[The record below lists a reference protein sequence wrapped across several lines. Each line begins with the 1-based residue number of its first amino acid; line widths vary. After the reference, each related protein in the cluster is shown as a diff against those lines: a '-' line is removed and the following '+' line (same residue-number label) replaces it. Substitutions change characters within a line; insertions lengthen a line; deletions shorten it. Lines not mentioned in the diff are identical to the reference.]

1 MSCDQ
6 KLTDLLKIDVI
17 AEAHVLG
24 VDAEDLESADGVRNS
39 DVDLPIEAAE
49 ATQSRIDGVRPVGGG
64 HHDDVRPLP
73 EGHSIKI
80 CSLFFAGPGL
90 NRGPRISSFISHQ

>member
-6 KLTDLLKIDVI
+6 KLTDLFKIDVI

-24 VDAEDLESADGVRNS
+24 VDAENLKSADGVRNS

-49 ATQSRIDGVRPVGGG
+49 AAQSRIDGVRPVGGG

-80 CSLFFAGPGL
+80 PFFIFFL
-90 NRGPRISSFISHQ
+90 LDRV